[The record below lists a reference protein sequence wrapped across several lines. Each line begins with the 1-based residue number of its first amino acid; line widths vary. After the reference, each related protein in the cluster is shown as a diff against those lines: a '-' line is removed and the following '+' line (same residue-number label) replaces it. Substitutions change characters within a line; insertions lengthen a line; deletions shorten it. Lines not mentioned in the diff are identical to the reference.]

1 MESYLSNIFDAH
13 VVAVFI
19 KLRLSLMA
27 MVLPKRIPSVFN
39 DEIFDVAD
47 SVKSAIIQFRL
58 DSPDIF
64 SRVDFIFLVS

>member
-1 MESYLSNIFDAH
+1 MESYPSNIFDAH

-39 DEIFDVAD
+39 DGIFDVSD

-58 DSPDIF
+58 DFPDIF
-64 SRVDFIFLVS
+64 SRVDFIFLLS